1 MNKVIL
7 FICYF
12 FGIVLYWNWASWGV
26 RNGGVLS
33 ETALHFEALNI
44 LHLGTLTQD
53 SGKRNNQHCRR
64 LSKCS
69 FFDKE
74 ATLVNGMLGER
85 GTVLAPVI
93 GSHNLAGVWRE

>member
-33 ETALHFEALNI
+33 ETALHLEALNI
-44 LHLGTLTQD
+44 LPTIWTVEDATINTVEDFPSVPSLIL
-53 SGKRNNQHCRR
+53 
-64 LSKCS
+64 
-69 FFDKE
+69 E
-74 ATLVNGMLGER
+74 ANLVNGMLGER

-93 GSHNLAGVWRE
+93 GSHNLAGVWQE

>member
-44 LHLGTLTQD
+44 LHLGTLTQTVENATINTVED
-53 SGKRNNQHCRR
+53 FPSVPS
-64 LSKCS
+64 LIL
-69 FFDKE
+69 E